1 MTGPVEEGSIRV
13 VIADDHPVYRKGL
26 VAALA
31 DEPGIVVVGEAGT
44 GEEACALVDN
54 HDDVSVVLMDLH
66 MEGIG
71 GIAATAALRDTHPE
85 CAVLVLTMSS
95 ADETVDA
102 ALRSGA
108 RGYLV
113 KGSNQD
119 RIISAIHSVAAGELV
134 VGADVARRVGAA
146 LSAMAVHVGA
156 FPQLTARERE
166 VLDLLARGHDN
177 DRIART
183 LFLSEK
189 TVRNHVSSVLAKL
202 NVHSRAEAVARAR
215 DAGLGA

>member
-1 MTGPVEEGSIRV
+1 MTAPIRV
-13 VIADDHPVYRKGL
+13 VVADDHPVYRRGL
-26 VAALA
+26 SAALS
-31 DEPGIVVVGEAGT
+31 DDPGIELIGEAGS
-44 GEEACALVDN
+44 GEEACALVDALRGV
-54 HDDVSVVLMDLH
+54 DVVLMDLH
-66 MEGIG
+66 MDGIG
-71 GIAATAALRDTHPE
+71 GIAATSALRQSHPE

-102 ALRSGA
+102 ALRAGA

-119 RIISAIHSVAAGELV
+119 RILSAIRSVAAGELV
-134 VGADVARRVGAA
+134 VGADVARRVSAT
-146 LSAMAVHVGA
+146 LSALPPTVTA
-156 FPQLTARERE
+156 FPGLTARERE
-166 VLDLLARGHDN
+166 VLDLIARGYDN

-189 TVRNHVSSVLAKL
+189 TVRNHASGIFAKL
-202 NVHSRAEAVARAR
+202 NVGSRAEAVARAR